1 MNNLDDQ
8 YELTQVQVAE
18 LTFMN
23 YKTVASVEKK
33 ALVKFKE
40 ELEKRG
46 IAFGDLL

>member
-1 MNNLDDQ
+1 MNNLNDQ

-23 YKTVASVEKK
+23 YKTVASVEKQ
-33 ALVKFKE
+33 AFVKFKE

-46 IAFGDLL
+46 IALGDLL

>member
-1 MNNLDDQ
+1 MNNLNDQ

-23 YKTVASVEKK
+23 YKTVASVEKQ
-33 ALVKFKE
+33 AVEKFKQ